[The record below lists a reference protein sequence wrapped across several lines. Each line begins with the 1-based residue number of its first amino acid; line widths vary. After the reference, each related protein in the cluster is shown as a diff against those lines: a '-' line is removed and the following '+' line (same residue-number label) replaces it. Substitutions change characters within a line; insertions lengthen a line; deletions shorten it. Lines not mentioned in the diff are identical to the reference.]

1 MAPQKLLR
9 RAPGGM
15 PGARIFLGLFP
26 LKRAFFLSFFSQE
39 PFSSESLSGPCRW
52 LRYRELKSTKVPKY
66 SLPIP
71 RGPSCPRAR
80 VNVCEFRGGKR
91 SKVSPRGA
99 LNLPAARFLQTKR
112 FDPLLLALKMGVGRT
127 GEILCSDSVYVH
139 LGSSSS
145 GLVCCA
151 SLGLSLA
158 CFFRSAS
165 VFQLQAF
172 GSGSECPFLPGSRA
186 RRRVS
191 ALPLMPSGSR
201 VNTMPSPGCFRAL
214 AVKNAKLPYLH

>member
-1 MAPQKLLR
+1 MTPPLGARGPAYDDELTPAEPVQASLLGGGGAKGVGHGEGGRPLPPRILAAQTWRSHFLAPQKLLR

-112 FDPLLLALKMGVGRT
+112 FGK
-127 GEILCSDSVYVH
+127 
-139 LGSSSS
+139 SS
-145 GLVCCA
+145 
-151 SLGLSLA
+151 
-158 CFFRSAS
+158 
-165 VFQLQAF
+165 
-172 GSGSECPFLPGSRA
+172 
-186 RRRVS
+186 
-191 ALPLMPSGSR
+191 
-201 VNTMPSPGCFRAL
+201 
-214 AVKNAKLPYLH
+214 